1 MLARP
6 AGFEPT
12 TLGFGGQ
19 YSDPLSYGRWKE
31 PQDSLESALFSITPA
46 VATHDSHSSFIKTP
60 QQLVAVIVLS
70 FAVPVIGIVLL
81 VQLVTSQRGADPN
94 ALAPEAVAKRLQPVG
109 HVEFGAAGGEAGG
122 KSGEEVVK
130 MVCAACHQTGV
141 AGAPKIGDKA
151 AWAPRIK
158 EGLNELV
165 KDAIKGVRGMP
176 PKGGNPSLSDDE
188 VARAVVFMANQ
199 AGAKFK
205 GPAPKAPA
213 QKPGAVA
220 STAPAG
226 AKPAAADGK
235 QVFDSTCMACHA
247 TGVAGAPKLGDKAA
261 WAPRLQQGMDTLLQ
275 SALKGKGAMP
285 PKGGNV
291 SLSDADVRAAIE
303 FMVSQAK

>member
-31 PQDSLESALFSITPA
+31 PQDSLESALFSIRPS

-60 QQLVAVIVLS
+60 QQLVVVIVAS
-70 FAVPVIGIVLL
+70 FVVPVIAIIML
-81 VQLVTSQRGADPN
+81 VQLVTSERGADPN
-94 ALAPEAVAKRLQPVG
+94 ALTPESVAQRIRPVG
-109 HVEFGAAGGEAGG
+109 HVEFGAAGGAAGG

-130 MVCAACHQTGV
+130 SVCAACHQTGV

-158 EGLNELV
+158 EGLNEMV

-199 AGAKFK
+199 SGAKFK
-205 GPAPKAPA
+205 EPAPKAPA
-213 QKPGAVA
+213 QKPQAVA
-220 STAPAG
+220 AAAPGSAAG
-226 AKPAAADGK
+226 AADGK
-235 QVFDSTCMACHA
+235 KVYDSTCTACHA
-247 TGVAGAPKLGDKAA
+247 TGVANAPKLGDKAA
-261 WAPRLQQGMDTLLQ
+261 WAPRIKQGVDTLLQ

-285 PKGGNV
+285 PKGGNA
-291 SLSDADVRAAIE
+291 SLSDADLRAAIE